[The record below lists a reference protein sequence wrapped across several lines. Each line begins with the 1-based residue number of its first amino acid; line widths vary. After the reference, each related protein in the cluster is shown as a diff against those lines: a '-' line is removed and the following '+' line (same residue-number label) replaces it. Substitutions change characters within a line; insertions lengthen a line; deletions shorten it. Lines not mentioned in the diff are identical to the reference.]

1 MSFRSNPVETAPAS
15 AGTPRSA
22 KSVAFQ
28 QAWASIPKQ
37 GHVPDKADFRPE
49 RLKALLND
57 VYLVE
62 LHEETEKRVLFRLA
76 GQSIRD
82 GLGIEM
88 RGLNYTD
95 FVPPEHRESS
105 GISMQLMFGPAPC
118 GRWVRKEIV
127 HRDGFR
133 ELIQLTQFPMT
144 DLASGARL
152 VLGIVEGFGEDRAH
166 AEADEGNFRFENLDA
181 EHFIDIGAGLPD
193 GG

>member
-1 MSFRSNPVETAPAS
+1 MSIRSAIMEGEAPACP
-15 AGTPRSA
+15 ARSA
-22 KSVAFQ
+22 KSIAFQ
-28 QAWASIPKQ
+28 EAWAGIPKSAFI
-37 GHVPDKADFRPE
+37 PDKADFRPE
-49 RLKALLND
+49 RLKAFLND

-62 LHEETEKRVLFRLA
+62 LHDEADRRVLFRLA

-82 GLGIEM
+82 GLGIDM

-95 FVPPEHRESS
+95 FVPSEHRERS
-105 GISMQLMFGPAPC
+105 GISMQLLFGPVPC

-152 VLGIVEGFGEDRAH
+152 VLGIVEGFGEDHTH
-166 AEADEGNFRFENLDA
+166 ADADEGNFRFENLDM
-181 EHFIDIGAGLPD
+181 EHFIDIGAGVPD